1 MIFLYLTGV
10 LLSLLLL
17 ILFSGMELAFTFS
30 NRPQLEL
37 LRKEGV
43 YSNEI
48 VSAFIKNPAGF
59 ISTFLIGSTL
69 SLVVYGVSIT
79 GVFDMWLSN
88 ALNELPAFINNAV
101 VKIVIQVFL
110 SVVVVISAVE
120 IIPKSLFLLDQDRFV
135 RFFAL
140 PTRIMYWIMYPI
152 VWVFTYISKFIIT
165 KIMRFDYTRVKATF
179 GLSDLNDYI
188 HFNPVTA
195 QETNPEEEP
204 EVDRKIFNN
213 AITFRTIRVR
223 DCMIP
228 RTEITAVNVED
239 GLEKLRRTFV
249 ESGHSKILVY
259 RETIDDIVGYCHA
272 LALFKKP
279 KDIASIVSPIIVV
292 AETTLANEL
301 LIRFISERKSLAL
314 VVDEFGGT
322 AGLISLEDVMEQI
335 FGEIQD
341 EYDQSEDW
349 VEQQLDERTYLLS
362 ARHEVDYLNEKYE
375 WDLPEGDYDTLGGLI
390 IAVNNDIPSVGDII
404 VTPRFTFT
412 IMAMQDARIDTVKVE
427 LAEPMQEASDTE

>member
-1 MIFLYLTGV
+1 MILLYISGV
-10 LLSLLLL
+10 VISLLLL

-48 VSAFIKNPAGF
+48 LSAFIKNPAGF

-69 SLVVYGVSIT
+69 SLVLYTVSVAGI
-79 GVFDMWLSN
+79 FDLWLSYS
-88 ALNELPAFINNAV
+88 LSGLP
-101 VKIVIQVFL
+101 VFL
-110 SVVVVISAVE
+110 NNTAVRIILQILISLLVIITTIE
-120 IIPKSLFLLDQDRFV
+120 IIPKSLFLLDQDKFV

-140 PTRIMYWIMYPI
+140 PTRIMYWAMYPV

-165 KIMRFDYTRVKATF
+165 KILRFDYAQVKATF

-188 HFNPVTA
+188 HFNPVAT
-195 QETNPEEEP
+195 QETNIEEEP

-213 AITFRTIRVR
+213 AISFRSIRVR

-228 RTEITAVNVED
+228 RTEITAVNIGE

-259 RETIDDIVGYCHA
+259 RETIDDVVGYCHA

-279 KDIASIVSPIIVV
+279 KDIASIVSSIIVV
-292 AETTLANEL
+292 AETTLASEL
-301 LIRFISERKSLAL
+301 LLRFISERKSLAL

-349 VEQQLDERTYLLS
+349 IEQQVDDYTYLLS
-362 ARHEVDYLNEKYE
+362 ARHEVDYLNEKYG

-390 IAVNNDIPSVGDII
+390 ISINNDIPSVGDII
-404 VTPRFTFT
+404 ITSRFTFT
-412 IMAMQDARIDTVKVE
+412 VMAMQDARIDIVKVV
-427 LAEPMQEASDTE
+427 LAEITEEKGETE

>member
-1 MIFLYLTGV
+1 MILLYISGV
-10 LLSLLLL
+10 VISLLLL

-48 VSAFIKNPAGF
+48 LSAFIKNPAGF

-69 SLVVYGVSIT
+69 SLVLYTVSVAGI
-79 GVFDMWLSN
+79 FDLWLSHS
-88 ALNELPAFINNAV
+88 LSGLP
-101 VKIVIQVFL
+101 VFL
-110 SVVVVISAVE
+110 NNTAVRIILQILISLLVIITTIE
-120 IIPKSLFLLDQDRFV
+120 IIPKSLFLLDQDKFV

-140 PTRIMYWIMYPI
+140 PTRIMYWAMYPV

-165 KIMRFDYTRVKATF
+165 KILRFDYAQVKATF

-188 HFNPVTA
+188 HFNPVAT
-195 QETNPEEEP
+195 QETNIEEEP

-213 AITFRTIRVR
+213 AISFRSIRVR

-228 RTEITAVNVED
+228 RTEITAVNIGE

-259 RETIDDIVGYCHA
+259 RETIDDVVGYCHA

-279 KDIASIVSPIIVV
+279 KDIASIVSSIIVV
-292 AETTLANEL
+292 AETTLASEL
-301 LIRFISERKSLAL
+301 LLRFISERKSLAL

-349 VEQQLDERTYLLS
+349 IEQQVDDYTYLLS
-362 ARHEVDYLNEKYE
+362 ARHEVDYLNEKYG

-390 IAVNNDIPSVGDII
+390 ISINNDIPSVGDII
-404 VTPRFTFT
+404 ITPRFTFT
-412 IMAMQDARIDTVKVE
+412 VMAMQDARIDIVKVV
-427 LAEPMQEASDTE
+427 LAEITEEKGETE

>member
-1 MIFLYLTGV
+1 MILLYISGV
-10 LLSLLLL
+10 VISLVLL

-48 VSAFIKNPAGF
+48 LSAFIKNPAGF

-69 SLVVYGVSIT
+69 SLVLYTVSVAGI
-79 GVFDMWLSN
+79 FDLWLSDSLSGLPVY
-88 ALNELPAFINNAV
+88 LNNTA
-101 VKIVIQVFL
+101 VKIIIQIL
-110 SVVVVISAVE
+110 ISLIIIITTIE
-120 IIPKSLFLLDQDRFV
+120 IIPKSLFLLDQDKFV

-140 PTRIMYWIMYPI
+140 PTRIMYWVMYPV
-152 VWVFTYISKFIIT
+152 VWIFTFISKFIIT
-165 KIMRFDYTRVKATF
+165 KILRFDYAQVKATF

-188 HFNPVTA
+188 HFNPVATP
-195 QETNPEEEP
+195 ETDTEEEP

-213 AITFRTIRVR
+213 AISFRTIRVR

-228 RTEITAVNVED
+228 RTEITAVNIGE

-259 RETIDDIVGYCHA
+259 RETIDDVVGYCHA

-279 KDIASIVSPIIVV
+279 KDIASIVSSIIVV
-292 AETTLANEL
+292 AETTLASEL
-301 LIRFISERKSLAL
+301 LLRFISERKSLAL

-349 VEQQLDERTYLLS
+349 IEQQLDEYTYLLS
-362 ARHEVDYLNEKYE
+362 ARHEVDYLNEKYG

-390 IAVNNDIPSVGDII
+390 ISVNNDIPSVGDII
-404 VTPRFTFT
+404 ITPRFTFT
-412 IMAMQDARIDTVKVE
+412 VMAMQDARIDTVKVV
-427 LAEPMQEASDTE
+427 LAEITEEKGETE

>member
-1 MIFLYLTGV
+1 MIFLYLSGV
-10 LLSLLLL
+10 FISLLLL

-48 VSAFIKNPAGF
+48 LSAFIKNPAGF

-69 SLVVYGVSIT
+69 SLVLYVVSIAGIVDT
-79 GVFDMWLSN
+79 WLSHV
-88 ALNELPAFINNAV
+88 LNDFPVYVDNNV
-101 VKIVIQVFL
+101 VKIIIQILL
-110 SVVVVISAVE
+110 SVIIIVSAVE
-120 IIPKSLFLLDQDRFV
+120 IIPKSLFLLDQERFV

-140 PTRIMYWIMYPI
+140 PTRIMYWIMYPV
-152 VWVFTYISKFIIT
+152 VWLFTYISKFIIT
-165 KIMRFDYTRVKATF
+165 KVMRFDYARVKSTF
-179 GLSDLNDYI
+179 GLSDLNDYM
-188 HFNPVTA
+188 HFNPA
-195 QETNPEEEP
+195 AKQETDPEEEP

-213 AITFRTIRVR
+213 AITFRTTRVR

-228 RTEITAVNVED
+228 RTEITAVNIDD

-259 RETIDDIVGYCHA
+259 RETVDDIVGYCHA

-279 KDIASIVSPIIVV
+279 KDIGSIVSPIIVV

-301 LIRFISERKSLAL
+301 LVRFINERKSLAL

-349 VEQQLDERTYLLS
+349 VEQKLDERTYLLS
-362 ARHEVDYLNEKYE
+362 ARHEVDYLNESYG
-375 WDLPEGDYDTLGGLI
+375 WDLPEGDYETLGGLI
-390 IAVNNDIPSVGDII
+390 IAVNNDIPSVGDVI
-404 VTPRFTFT
+404 VTTRFTFT
-412 IMAMQDARIDTVKVE
+412 IIAMQDARIDTVKVE
-427 LAEPMQEASDTE
+427 LGESAEETNETE

>member
-1 MIFLYLTGV
+1 MILLYSSGILI
-10 LLSLLLL
+10 SLLLL
-17 ILFSGMELAFTFS
+17 VLFSGMELAFTFS

-48 VSAFIKNPAGF
+48 LSAFIKNPAGF

-69 SLVVYGVSIT
+69 SLVLYGVSVAGI
-79 GVFDMWLSN
+79 FDMWLSG
-88 ALNELPAFINNAV
+88 ALSGFPLYLNNTV
-101 VKIVIQVFL
+101 VKIIIQVLL
-110 SVVVVISAVE
+110 SIVIIISTVE
-120 IIPKSLFLLDQDRFV
+120 ILPKSLFLLDQDRFV

-140 PTRIMYWIMYPI
+140 PTRIMYWVMYPV
-152 VWVFTYISKFIIT
+152 VWLFTYISKFIIT
-165 KIMRFDYTRVKATF
+165 KIMRFDYARVKATF

-188 HFNPVTA
+188 HFHPVAT
-195 QETNPEEEP
+195 QETDEEEEP

-213 AITFRTIRVR
+213 AISFRTIRVR

-228 RTEITAVNVED
+228 RTEITAVNIED

-279 KDIASIVSPIIVV
+279 KDVASIVSPVIVV

-301 LIRFISERKSLAL
+301 LVRFINERKSLAL

-349 VEQQLDERTYLLS
+349 VEQQVDERTYLLS
-362 ARHEVDYLNEKYE
+362 ARHEVYYLNEKYG

-390 IAVNNDIPSVGDII
+390 IAVNNDIPSVGDVI

-427 LAEPMQEASDTE
+427 LAEAASEAEDTE

>member
-1 MIFLYLTGV
+1 
-10 LLSLLLL
+10 
-17 ILFSGMELAFTFS
+17 MELAFTFS

-79 GVFDMWLSN
+79 GVFDLWLSN
-88 ALNELPAFINNAV
+88 ALYGLPTFINNPV
-101 VKIVIQVFL
+101 VKIIIQVFL
-110 SVVVVISAVE
+110 SVIIVISAVE
-120 IIPKSLFLLDQDRFV
+120 IIPKSLFLLDQERFV
-135 RFFAL
+135 RSFAL

-165 KIMRFDYTRVKATF
+165 KIMRFDYSRVKATF

-188 HFNPVTA
+188 HFNPVTK
-195 QETNPEEEP
+195 QETNQEEEP

-213 AITFRTIRVR
+213 AISFRTIRVR

-228 RTEITAVNVED
+228 RTEITAVNLED

-259 RETIDDIVGYCHA
+259 RETIDDVVGYCHA

-279 KDIASIVSPIIVV
+279 KDVASIVSPIIVV

-301 LIRFISERKSLAL
+301 LVRFISERKSLAL

-349 VEQQLDERTYLLS
+349 VEQQLNERTYLLS

-412 IMAMQDARIDTVKVE
+412 VMAMQDARIDTVKVE
-427 LAEPMQEASDTE
+427 LAEPTQEVNDTE

>member
-1 MIFLYLTGV
+1 
-10 LLSLLLL
+10 
-17 ILFSGMELAFTFS
+17 
-30 NRPQLEL
+30 L

-69 SLVVYGVSIT
+69 SLVLYAVSAA
-79 GVFDMWLSN
+79 GMFDLWLSQI
-88 ALNELPAFINNAV
+88 LNGLPSYLNNTGIKISIQV
-101 VKIVIQVFL
+101 LISLIVI
-110 SVVVVISAVE
+110 ITTVE
-120 IIPKSLFLLDQDRFV
+120 IIPKSLFLIDQDRFV

-140 PTRIMYWIMYPI
+140 PTRIMYWAMYPI
-152 VWVFTYISKFIIT
+152 VWIFTYISKFIIT
-165 KIMRFDYTRVKATF
+165 KILRFDYAQVKATF

-188 HFNPVTA
+188 HFNPVAA
-195 QETNPEEEP
+195 QETTTEEEP
-204 EVDRKIFNN
+204 DVDRKIFNN
-213 AITFRTIRVR
+213 AISFRTIRVR

-228 RTEITAVNVED
+228 RTEITAVNIGD
-239 GLEKLRRTFV
+239 GLAKLRRTFV

-259 RETIDDIVGYCHA
+259 RETIDDVVGYCHA

-279 KDIASIVSPIIVV
+279 KDITSIVSPIIVV

-301 LIRFISERKSLAL
+301 LVRFIGEHKSLAL

-349 VEQQLDERTYLLS
+349 VEQKLDERTYLIS
-362 ARHEVDYLNEKYE
+362 ARHEVDYLNEKYN

-390 IAVNNDIPSVGDII
+390 IAINNDIPSVEDII
-404 VTPRFTFT
+404 ITPRFTFT
-412 IMAMQDARIDTVKVE
+412 IVAMQDARIDTVKLT
-427 LAEPMQEASDTE
+427 LAEPAEVRGETE

>member
-1 MIFLYLTGV
+1 MILLYITGV
-10 LLSLLLL
+10 LISLLLL
-17 ILFSGMELAFTFS
+17 TLFSGMELAFTFS

-37 LRKEGV
+37 LRREGV

-48 VSAFIKNPAGF
+48 LSAFIKNPAGF

-69 SLVVYGVSIT
+69 SLVLYGVSIA
-79 GVFDMWLSN
+79 GIIDLWLSDLLTGIPPYFN
-88 ALNELPAFINNAV
+88 NNAI
-101 VKIVIQVFL
+101 KITIQIII
-110 SVVVVISAVE
+110 SVTIIVTTVE
-120 IIPKSLFLLDQDRFV
+120 FIPKSLFLLDQERFV
-135 RFFAL
+135 KFFAL
-140 PTRIMYWIMYPI
+140 PTRVMYWIMYPV
-152 VWVFTYISKFIIT
+152 VWIFTYISKFIIT
-165 KIMRFDYTRVKATF
+165 KLMRFDYARVKATF

-188 HFNPVTA
+188 HFNPIST
-195 QETNPEEEP
+195 QETPTEEEP
-204 EVDRKIFNN
+204 EVDKKIFNN
-213 AITFRTIRVR
+213 AISFRTIRVR
-223 DCMIP
+223 ECMIP
-228 RTEITAVNVED
+228 RTEITAVSMD
-239 GLEKLRRTFV
+239 DSLEKLRRTFV

-259 RETIDDIVGYCHA
+259 RETIDDVVGYCHA

-292 AETTLANEL
+292 AETTLASEL
-301 LIRFISERKSLAL
+301 LVRFISERKSLAL

-349 VEQQLDERTYLLS
+349 VEQKLDEYTYLLS
-362 ARHEVDYLNEKYE
+362 ARNEVDYLNEKYN

-390 IAVNNDIPSVGDII
+390 IAVNNDIPSVRDVI

-412 IMAMQDARIDTVKVE
+412 IISMQDARIDTVKVTLVE
-427 LAEPMQEASDTE
+427 PAEETGETE

>member
-1 MIFLYLTGV
+1 MILLYISGV
-10 LLSLLLL
+10 VISLLLL

-48 VSAFIKNPAGF
+48 LSAFIKNPAGF

-69 SLVVYGVSIT
+69 SLVLYTVSVAGI
-79 GVFDMWLSN
+79 FDLWLSYS
-88 ALNELPAFINNAV
+88 LSGLP
-101 VKIVIQVFL
+101 VFL
-110 SVVVVISAVE
+110 NNTAVRIILQILISLLVIITTIE
-120 IIPKSLFLLDQDRFV
+120 IIPKSLFLLDQDKFV

-140 PTRIMYWIMYPI
+140 PTRIMYWAMYPV

-165 KIMRFDYTRVKATF
+165 KILRFDYAQVKATF

-188 HFNPVTA
+188 HFNPVAT
-195 QETNPEEEP
+195 QETNIEEEP

-213 AITFRTIRVR
+213 AISFRSIRVR

-228 RTEITAVNVED
+228 RTEITAVNIGE

-259 RETIDDIVGYCHA
+259 RETIDDVVGYCHA

-279 KDIASIVSPIIVV
+279 KDIASIVSSIIVV
-292 AETTLANEL
+292 AETTLASEL
-301 LIRFISERKSLAL
+301 LLRFISERKSLAL

-349 VEQQLDERTYLLS
+349 IEQQVDDYTYLLS
-362 ARHEVDYLNEKYE
+362 ARHEVDYLNEKYG

-390 IAVNNDIPSVGDII
+390 ISINNDIPSVGDII
-404 VTPRFTFT
+404 ITPRFTFT
-412 IMAMQDARIDTVKVE
+412 VMAMQDARIDIVKVV
-427 LAEPMQEASDTE
+427 LAEITEEKGETE